1 MRVEMRR
8 KMEGR
13 VLGLATALLAL
24 VGPAG
29 AQDAPPNPPAAS
41 REKTL
46 YARMGGYDVLAGVTD
61 DFLAQMGK
69 DPAFKRFI
77 GGRSLGALQ
86 RSRQLIVDQVCNLTG
101 GPCIYFGR
109 EMKPSHQG
117 LAITQAE
124 WDASIVMLK
133 NALNKF
139 KVGEAE
145 HKEFLAIIE
154 NTRKDIVEP
163 PKM

>member
-8 KMEGR
+8 KKER
-13 VLGLATALLAL
+13 QLIALATALLVL
-24 VGPAG
+24 IGPAA
-29 AQDAPPNPPAAS
+29 AQDAPTTPK
-41 REKTL
+41 EKTL

-69 DPAFKRFI
+69 DAAFNRFI
-77 GGRSLGALQ
+77 GGRSIGAVQ
-86 RSRQLIVDQVCNLTG
+86 RSRQLIVDQLCNLTG
-101 GPCIYFGR
+101 GPCLYFGR

-133 NALNKF
+133 NALAKF
-139 KVGEAE
+139 KVGEPE
-145 HKEFLAIIE
+145 RREFLAMIE

>member
-8 KMEGR
+8 KTGR
-13 VLGLATALLAL
+13 RVMALAAALLAL
-24 VGPAG
+24 AGPAA
-29 AQDAPPNPPAAS
+29 AQDAPATATPK
-41 REKTL
+41 EKTL